1 MQLEKL
7 QFGYIILMY
16 HDLICHP
23 SHAVPPLT
31 VLFMANWVE
40 LYAYNTT
47 TALLLSRFKIIPD
60 PYRHVVFCA
69 GISTD
74 SATDIKNEIPIVQE
88 LNNSCSVVSGSGPDI
103 LEFNPSILEF
113 YDRSYLFWYTFPIKF
128 KEVLYERSTH
138 Q

>member
-1 MQLEKL
+1 MQLEKP

-23 SHAVPPLT
+23 SHAAPPLT
-31 VLFMANWVE
+31 VLFMAKRVE

-60 PYRHVVFCA
+60 PYRHVVFCS
-69 GISTD
+69 GISTE

-88 LNNSCSVVSGSGPDI
+88 LNNSCSVVSGRGPDI
-103 LEFNPSILEF
+103 LASKL
-113 YDRSYLFWYTFPIKF
+113 SVSL
-128 KEVLYERSTH
+128 S
-138 Q
+138 